1 MGRTF
6 YRFYRDDWGLTA
18 HTVEL
23 EMPIKINPF
32 LTITPSYRYYQQ
44 TAIDAFAGY
53 KEHSISQAYYSSD
66 YDLSAFKSH
75 GIGVG
80 MKWKPLDGV
89 FGVKYWERLELRY
102 LHYERN
108 TDLNSDIV
116 SLLINFK

>member
-1 MGRTF
+1 MNRIFT
-6 YRFYRDDWGLTA
+6 WA
-18 HTVEL
+18 
-23 EMPIKINPF
+23 F
-32 LTITPSYRYYQQ
+32 LLI
-44 TAIDAFAGY
+44 FG
-53 KEHSISQAYYSSD
+53 
-66 YDLSAFKSH
+66 F
-75 GIGVG
+75 GVG

>member
-1 MGRTF
+1 
-6 YRFYRDDWGLTA
+6 
-18 HTVEL
+18 
-23 EMPIKINPF
+23 MPIKINPF

-89 FGVKYWERLELRY
+89 FGVKYWERIELRY

>member
-1 MGRTF
+1 
-6 YRFYRDDWGLTA
+6 
-18 HTVEL
+18 
-23 EMPIKINPF
+23 
-32 LTITPSYRYYQQ
+32 
-44 TAIDAFAGY
+44 
-53 KEHSISQAYYSSD
+53 
-66 YDLSAFKSH
+66 
-75 GIGVG
+75 

>member
-1 MGRTF
+1 MDLEQIIFLVITL
-6 YRFYRDDWGLTA
+6 WGGL
-18 HTVEL
+18 
-23 EMPIKINPF
+23 F
-32 LTITPSYRYYQQ
+32 
-44 TAIDAFAGY
+44 ID

-75 GIGVG
+75 GVGVG